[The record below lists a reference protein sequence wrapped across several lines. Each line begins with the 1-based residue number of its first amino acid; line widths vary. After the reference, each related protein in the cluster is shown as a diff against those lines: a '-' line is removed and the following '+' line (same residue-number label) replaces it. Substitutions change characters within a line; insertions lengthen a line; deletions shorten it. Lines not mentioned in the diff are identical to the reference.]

1 MSFMSRLKY
10 HDRPLLLMTRYS
22 ASRGIL
28 YSAPPGPSG
37 DRPDASDDVDE
48 SADQDAVD
56 EEAAPIAD
64 ADAAPAVDA
73 TADD

>member
-1 MSFMSRLKY
+1 
-10 HDRPLLLMTRYS
+10 MTRYS

-37 DRPDASDDVDE
+37 VAAAASDDVDE

-56 EEAAPIAD
+56 EEAADTAAPIAD
-64 ADAAPAVDA
+64 AEAGSAVDA

>member
-1 MSFMSRLKY
+1 
-10 HDRPLLLMTRYS
+10 MTRYS

-28 YSAPPGPSG
+28 YSAPPGPSEVG
-37 DRPDASDDVDE
+37 PTASDDVDE

-56 EEAAPIAD
+56 EEAADTAARIAD
-64 ADAAPAVDA
+64 ADAGPAVDA

>member
-1 MSFMSRLKY
+1 
-10 HDRPLLLMTRYS
+10 MTRYS

-37 DRPDASDDVDE
+37 NRADASDE
-48 SADQDAVD
+48 AGEAAA
-56 EEAAPIAD
+56 EEAADTAGPTAD
-64 ADAAPAVDA
+64 ADAGTAVDA